1 MDTGR
6 DQGKAKPLRIS
17 RLKNR
22 KRGRRLLSMNTS
34 GVIYRSTN
42 WRKETAKI
50 GDPSKQRL
58 IARGD
63 DPPVAKQTIK
73 SL

>member
-1 MDTGR
+1 
-6 DQGKAKPLRIS
+6 
-17 RLKNR
+17 
-22 KRGRRLLSMNTS
+22 MNTS